1 MNAQEVIEAE
11 ERYILRTYLRPAP
24 VLERGEGMHLFDT
37 EGQRYLD
44 FAAGIAVAALGHSD
58 PQWAAVV
65 AKQAARLTHVSNL
78 YYTAPQVELARR
90 LVEAS
95 FADKVFFCNTGTE
108 ANEGAIKFA
117 RKFAAS
123 QGRPGR
129 ALVAFQGAFHG
140 RTCGALSM
148 THKVAYREPFEPLL
162 PEVRFAP
169 FNDLEAAARV
179 IDDGVCAVFVEPV
192 QGEGGV
198 RPATAEFLQGLRRLC
213 DAHGALLVFDE
224 VQCGLGRTGQ
234 LWAYQGYGVEPDL
247 LTLAKPLAG
256 GLPIGAILLR
266 QAVAAEIGPGDHGST
281 FAAGPV
287 VCAAACHVFDRVS
300 EPDFLG
306 RVAAAGERLRQGL
319 TTALGEGATVRGRG
333 LLVGVEV
340 DRPVAPWIEAAR
352 QRGLLVI
359 SAGPNILRL
368 CPPLIAT
375 DEDIDTAVEIL
386 ATSWREV
393 P

>member
-1 MNAQEVIEAE
+1 
-11 ERYILRTYLRPAP
+11 
-24 VLERGEGMHLFDT
+24 
-37 EGQRYLD
+37 
-44 FAAGIAVAALGHSD
+44 
-58 PQWAAVV
+58 
-65 AKQAARLTHVSNL
+65 
-78 YYTAPQVELARR
+78 
-90 LVEAS
+90 
-95 FADKVFFCNTGTE
+95 
-108 ANEGAIKFA
+108 
-117 RKFAAS
+117 
-123 QGRPGR
+123 
-129 ALVAFQGAFHG
+129 
-140 RTCGALSM
+140 M
-148 THKVAYREPFEPLL
+148 THKAAYREPFEPLL
-162 PEVRFAP
+162 PDVRFAP
-169 FNDLEAAARV
+169 FNDLEAAAQV

-224 VQCGLGRTGQ
+224 VQCGLGRTGD
-234 LWAYQGYGVEPDL
+234 LWAYQGSGVEPDL

-359 SAGPNILRL
+359 SAGPNILRI

-375 DEDIDTAVEIL
+375 AEDIDAAVEIL
-386 ATSWREV
+386 AASWREV